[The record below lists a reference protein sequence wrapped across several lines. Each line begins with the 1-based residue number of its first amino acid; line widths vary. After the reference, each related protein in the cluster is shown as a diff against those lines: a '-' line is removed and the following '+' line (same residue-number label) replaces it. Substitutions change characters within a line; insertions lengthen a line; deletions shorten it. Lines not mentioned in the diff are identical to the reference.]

1 MAKGKYQKWLTHE
14 GKEILQGW
22 ARSGLTEEQIA
33 RKMGVSRSTLN
44 DWKPKYPDIS
54 DTLKKGKDAVD
65 FEVENN
71 LLKRARGYTYNE
83 EVKERKF
90 NRETGQFEMVVI
102 KSVTKTVPPDTTA
115 LIFWLKNR
123 RPDNWRD
130 KQEVRV
136 DGVLQTEK
144 TKLDELLREIGIDDS
159 P

>member
-1 MAKGKYQKWLTHE
+1 
-14 GKEILQGW
+14 
-22 ARSGLTEEQIA
+22 
-33 RKMGVSRSTLN
+33 
-44 DWKPKYPDIS
+44 
-54 DTLKKGKDAVD
+54 
-65 FEVENN
+65 
-71 LLKRARGYTYNE
+71 
-83 EVKERKF
+83 
-90 NRETGQFEMVVI
+90 MVVI

>member
-44 DWKPKYPDIS
+44 DWKSKYPDIS